1 MAEQVKDLVIIGSG
15 PAGLSAAVY
24 AKRAMLDVVVIEK
37 AGFSGGQ
44 IVTTERV
51 DNYLGLYGESGYSL
65 AMKFRE
71 HADALS
77 VPFIDAEVSSVE
89 NESEYKK
96 VHLEDGE
103 TICTKN
109 VLVAT
114 GAGHKKLS
122 VKGEEELTG
131 AGVSYCAT
139 CDGAFFKNNTTA
151 VVGGGDVALEDA
163 LYLANLCEKVYL
175 IHRREGL
182 RAAKELSEKVMA
194 AENIEFLPY
203 YEVKEI
209 AGDGMVQK

>member
-24 AKRAMLDVVVIEK
+24 AKRAMLDVVVVEK

-139 CDGAFFKNNTTA
+139 CDGAFFKNKTTA

-163 LYLANLCEKVYL
+163 LYLANLCEKSVFDSPQGKVFA
-175 IHRREGL
+175 RL
-182 RAAKELSEKVMA
+182 RIFPKK
-194 AENIEFLPY
+194 
-203 YEVKEI
+203 
-209 AGDGMVQK
+209 

>member
-96 VHLEDGE
+96 VQLEDGE

-139 CDGAFFKNNTTA
+139 CDGAFFKNKRRRLSA
-151 VVGGGDVALEDA
+151 VVMW
-163 LYLANLCEKVYL
+163 
-175 IHRREGL
+175 R
-182 RAAKELSEKVMA
+182 
-194 AENIEFLPY
+194 
-203 YEVKEI
+203 
-209 AGDGMVQK
+209 

>member
-51 DNYLGLYGESGYSL
+51 DNYLGLYGDSL

-96 VHLEDGE
+96 VQLEDGE

-139 CDGAFFKNNTTA
+139 CDGAFFKNKTTA

-163 LYLANLCEKVYL
+163 LYLANLCEKVY
-175 IHRREGL
+175 RCL
-182 RAAKELSEKVMA
+182 RPGGTFVFYTEPDRGGKR
-194 AENIEFLPY
+194 N
-203 YEVKEI
+203 
-209 AGDGMVQK
+209 

>member
-139 CDGAFFKNNTTA
+139 CDGAFFKNKTTA
-151 VVGGGDVALEDA
+151 VVGGQTCRCD
-163 LYLANLCEKVYL
+163 
-175 IHRREGL
+175 GL
-182 RAAKELSEKVMA
+182 WR
-194 AENIEFLPY
+194 
-203 YEVKEI
+203 
-209 AGDGMVQK
+209 

>member
-77 VPFIDAEVSSVE
+77 VPFID
-89 NESEYKK
+89 
-96 VHLEDGE
+96 GE

-139 CDGAFFKNNTTA
+139 CDGAFFKNKTTA

-182 RAAKELSEKVMA
+182 RAAKELSEKGSGKYR
-194 AENIEFLPY
+194 ISSLL
-203 YEVKEI
+203 
-209 AGDGMVQK
+209 

>member
-96 VHLEDGE
+96 VQLEDGE

-114 GAGHKKLS
+114 GAG
-122 VKGEEELTG
+122 
-131 AGVSYCAT
+131 A
-139 CDGAFFKNNTTA
+139 
-151 VVGGGDVALEDA
+151 
-163 LYLANLCEKVYL
+163 
-175 IHRREGL
+175 
-182 RAAKELSEKVMA
+182 
-194 AENIEFLPY
+194 
-203 YEVKEI
+203 
-209 AGDGMVQK
+209 